1 MKEGKKLSQNRE
13 LSSQGKLNFVDFLD
27 KGNVDIMDFWER
39 KSW

>member
-1 MKEGKKLSQNRE
+1 MKERKKLSQNRE
-13 LSSQGKLNFVDFLD
+13 LSTQGKLNFVDFLD